1 MKKWFYTAAA
11 TIAVAAFGGTDSE
24 AQASTYTV
32 SSGDSLWKIANKYQ
46 TSVDHIK
53 KLNNLSSELI
63 RPNQILK
70 ISSEQATF
78 SAATAPSGKS
88 TGAAT
93 MQAAVYIVQPGDTLS
108 AISAKT
114 GTKLADL
121 TSLNQLLSHIIHPG
135 QSLKLKGAAPVS
147 QPVNTAT
154 LNVTADSTYIVKSG
168 DTLSKIAAGHGISL
182 AKLME
187 LNGLSGH
194 IIYAGQK
201 LTVDGQSAT
210 AQQSQPNV
218 TVQPAASDYIVKSGD
233 TLSKIAVLH
242 KMSLSELKNI
252 NQLSSDMIRVGQ
264 KLRLKGSV
272 QPDQSSTGPVQTSQS
287 SENVTASV
295 SKLLAEAQSHLGTPY
310 AWGGTA
316 PGGFDCSGF
325 IYYVHKQAGF
335 DISRTN
341 SEGQHARSFEVSNP
355 QPGDLVFFENTYKQG
370 ISHVGI
376 YIGGN
381 QFIHAGDNGVTISSL
396 DGGYWQS
403 KFESFKRFYN

>member
-1 MKKWFYTAAA
+1 MKKWLYTAAA

-24 AQASTYTV
+24 AQASTHKV

-63 RPNQILK
+63 RPNQVLK
-70 ISSEQATF
+70 ISAEPATF
-78 SAATAPSGKS
+78 TAATAPAGNS
-88 TGAAT
+88 TGAASV
-93 MQAAVYIVQPGDTLS
+93 QAAVYIVQPGDTLS

-114 GTKLADL
+114 GTKVADL
-121 TSLNQLLSHIIHPG
+121 TALNQLSSHIIHPG
-135 QSLKLKGAAPVS
+135 QSLKLIGAATAS
-147 QPVNTAT
+147 QPANTETPA
-154 LNVTADSTYIVKSG
+154 VTGSSTYTIKPG
-168 DTLSKIAAGHGISL
+168 DTLSKIAAEHNISL

-187 LNGLSGH
+187 LNGLNGH

-201 LTVDGQSAT
+201 LTVSGQGAT
-210 AQQSQPNV
+210 AQQAQP
-218 TVQPAASDYIVKSGD
+218 TGTAQPAISDYIVKGGD

-252 NQLSSDMIRVGQ
+252 NQLTSDMIRVGQ

-272 QPDQSSTGPVQTSQS
+272 QSVQPSAGPVQTSQG

-335 DISRTN
+335 DITRTN

-396 DGGYWQS
+396 AGGYWQS